1 MSVGLIDLSIMND
14 IANAINLKLSS
25 SGTMTPSEM
34 ATNIISIP
42 SGSGG
47 AVLGSKTISI
57 NGVYNAIDDS
67 LDGYDTVTIDVKSDA
82 GTYDWYSD
90 GVDVSVTVDDVNLSN
105 YLGTNSFYETYNS
118 IPINTLTINAGT
130 STSLSYFNSNPTKL
144 VRFKKLVLGPGAT
157 RSADLSANQFYC
169 MREIDI

>member
-1 MSVGLIDLSIMND
+1 MSANVMSKTFSGNGTYYASADTVDGYDIVTIDV
-14 IANAINLKLSS
+14 
-25 SGTMTPSEM
+25 P
-34 ATNIISIP
+34 
-42 SGSGG
+42 GG
-47 AVLGSKTISI
+47 AVLGSKTISM

-67 LDGYDTVTIDVKSDA
+67 LDGYDTVTISVKSDA

-90 GVDVSVTVDDVNLSN
+90 GVDVTVTVDDVNLSN
-105 YLGTNSFYETYNS
+105 YSATTSFYETYNS

-144 VRFKKLVLGPGAT
+144 VRFKKLVLGPGVT
-157 RSADLSANQFYC
+157 RSVDLSASQFYC